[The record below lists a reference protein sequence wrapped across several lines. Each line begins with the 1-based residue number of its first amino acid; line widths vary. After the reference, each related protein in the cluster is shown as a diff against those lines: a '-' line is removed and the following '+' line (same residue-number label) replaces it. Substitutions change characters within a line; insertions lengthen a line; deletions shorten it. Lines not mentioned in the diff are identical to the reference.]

1 MTTFNN
7 IKQKYKNK
15 KITIGVVGLGYVG
28 LPIVNRFI
36 KKNINVIGL
45 DNDTKK
51 LRILR
56 SGKSYIKSPSLKNFT
71 YFKKNKSNLS
81 NNYNILTKCDVII
94 VCLPTPLKNSN
105 PDMSFVYNCGT
116 KLKKIIKPFQLIILE
131 STVFPGATMEFF
143 KKFKTKEVILGKN
156 LFLGY
161 SPERENPGD
170 INFSYEKTP
179 KVISGYSDNC
189 LALVDLV
196 YSHIV
201 KKRIPAKNI
210 IEAESS
216 KLLEN
221 LYRAVN
227 IGLVNELKIIFSY
240 LKIDIFNV
248 IDLAATKNFG
258 FQKFLPGPG
267 LGGHC
272 IPIDPFY
279 LSWASKKAGY
289 DPKFINLTGKVN
301 TSMPMWVVNQ
311 MLQNLKEKSPKILIL
326 GVSYKKNVDDDRESP
341 SIEIM
346 NILKKK
352 SIDFEYNDPYF
363 PNLRKGRNLNFS
375 KKSVP
380 INKKSLK
387 FFSAVLIVTDHDQY
401 NYQLI
406 YKHSKVVFD
415 SRGVYKKFNYK
426 NIIYV

>member
-1 MTTFNN
+1 M
-7 IKQKYKNK
+7 
-15 KITIGVVGLGYVG
+15 
-28 LPIVNRFI
+28 
-36 KKNINVIGL
+36 
-45 DNDTKK
+45 
-51 LRILR
+51 
-56 SGKSYIKSPSLKNFT
+56 
-71 YFKKNKSNLS
+71 
-81 NNYNILTKCDVII
+81 
-94 VCLPTPLKNSN
+94 
-105 PDMSFVYNCGT
+105 
-116 KLKKIIKPFQLIILE
+116 
-131 STVFPGATMEFF
+131 
-143 KKFKTKEVILGKN
+143 
-156 LFLGY
+156 
-161 SPERENPGD
+161 
-170 INFSYEKTP
+170 
-179 KVISGYSDNC
+179 
-189 LALVDLV
+189 
-196 YSHIV
+196 
-201 KKRIPAKNI
+201 
-210 IEAESS
+210 
-216 KLLEN
+216 
-221 LYRAVN
+221 
-227 IGLVNELKIIFSY
+227 
-240 LKIDIFNV
+240 
-248 IDLAATKNFG
+248 
-258 FQKFLPGPG
+258 
-267 LGGHC
+267 GGHC